1 MRVKLHVD
9 PRAATLAGKNEAGLI
24 EIDVNPAELTS
35 PQRQELAKSD
45 IVSEMFILDHPGR
58 RSGGGPSEATMETV
72 QDTLDALVA
81 RRQKRHAEKTRKLD
95 QEIVWLTDLKTQD
108 NECFTWRDG
117 LTQCQVRLS
126 NRVEQIKLLAAELR
140 DSEVLQYITEQ
151 VEVKLPALQAAATRA
166 KNEKIAMEQEQ
177 EHETRLEK
185 IEAIRTAEEEE
196 REKAEWLENFIRDG
210 GSADQKERLA
220 AGVLD
225 PAEMFQTLED
235 YLFRGFIGMDIFS
248 EIGKEELLVVCVK
261 NLCSGMKM
269 EEKKEKVKA
278 YLTAEE
284 FAGVKI
290 LQKKAEPTQIQV
302 VAVSLRCANCGAE
315 VSRTAYRVTIFC
327 GPFSLSRDFAVYKHS
342 APRGQRREKWTE
354 QKESVA

>member
-81 RRQKRHAEKTRKLD
+81 RRQKRHAGKTRKLD
-95 QEIVWLTDLKTQD
+95 QEIAWLTDLKTQD

-117 LTQCQVRLS
+117 LTQCRVRLS
-126 NRVEQIKLLAAELR
+126 DRVEQIKLLAAELR
-140 DSEVLQYITEQ
+140 DSEVLQYIAEHL
-151 VEVKLPALQAAATRA
+151 EVRLPALQAAATQA
-166 KNEKIAMEQEQ
+166 QNEKIAMEQEQ
-177 EHETRLEK
+177 KHEMKLQK

-225 PAEMFQTLED
+225 PAEMLQTLED
-235 YLFRGFIGMDIFS
+235 YLFCGFIGMDIFS
-248 EIGKEELLVVCVK
+248 EIEKDELSVLCVEGLCPEMKAEEKEERF
-261 NLCSGMKM
+261 
-269 EEKKEKVKA
+269 KV

-290 LQKKAEPTQIQV
+290 LQKKAEATQIQV

-315 VSRTAYRVTIFC
+315 VSRTAYRVTVSC
-327 GPFSLSRDFAVYKHS
+327 GPFSLSRDFAV
-342 APRGQRREKWTE
+342 
-354 QKESVA
+354 